1 MTIMPKATH
10 VFAWLVLVL
19 TVSVAWLASAQQTA
33 APASRGATPPSG
45 VPVEAPNF
53 TGKTAVLDATN
64 ISGGR
69 RYFEAGARSNWH
81 SHPNGQLILNESGV
95 GLHQVEG
102 KPLTRLA
109 AGESAYVGPGV
120 VHWHGAAPDTGMTQ
134 VNIGFGGTTKWGDP
148 VPDGVYR
155 GQGTGR

>member
-1 MTIMPKATH
+1 MPKATY

-19 TVSVAWLASAQQTA
+19 TVSVALLASAQQTA

-102 KPLTRLA
+102 MPLTRLA

-155 GQGTGR
+155 GTGR